1 MDKYLNIEREQIIM
15 KIYLSQTDI
24 RNFMRCG
31 WKKAKIMF
39 DKAWKMCEVDGKI
52 NVDGKIYYKY
62 LLDILKIQE
71 SEIHRMAKIERQIK
85 MSLRSDQGEA
95 TK

>member
-1 MDKYLNIEREQIIM
+1 MTFKDSDLRRVVALE
-15 KIYLSQTDI
+15 
-24 RNFMRCG
+24 
-31 WKKAKIMF
+31 KAK
-39 DKAWKMCEVDGKI
+39 AESVDDAI
-52 NVDGKIYYKY
+52 NDPQKSKIYYKY

-85 MSLRSDQGEA
+85 MSLPSDQGEA

>member
-1 MDKYLNIEREQIIM
+1 MWME
-15 KIYLSQTDI
+15 
-24 RNFMRCG
+24 
-31 WKKAKIMF
+31 KAKIMF

-85 MSLRSDQGEA
+85 MSLPSDQGEA